1 MYIEQFHHN
10 SGGDGIVNV
19 VKYLDTLECADV
31 CLFLYHKGLSC
42 YGPHT

>member
-19 VKYLDTLECADV
+19 VKYLDTL
-31 CLFLYHKGLSC
+31 
-42 YGPHT
+42 